1 MTGIKR
7 FRGSKDADKF
17 DEWLK
22 NHQDNGFVIGGFTND
37 EFTKLWRRKRNEPP
51 TAPLHEANCPTLTR
65 YGKCARLSYGKLCAL
80 DEAVLIEECKRLT
93 SITPTKDCGE
103 CFKDNTI

>member
-22 NHQDNGFVIGGFTND
+22 NHQNDGFVIGGFTNNN
-37 EFTKLWRRKRNEPP
+37 FTKLWENK
-51 TAPLHEANCPTLTR
+51 APFHQAHCGTLTR
-65 YGKCARLSYGKLCAL
+65 YDKYARLTYGKLCAL
-80 DEAVLIEECKRLT
+80 DEAALVEECKRLT
-93 SITPTKDCGE
+93 GIKPTKDCRQ
-103 CFKDNTI
+103 CFIDNAT